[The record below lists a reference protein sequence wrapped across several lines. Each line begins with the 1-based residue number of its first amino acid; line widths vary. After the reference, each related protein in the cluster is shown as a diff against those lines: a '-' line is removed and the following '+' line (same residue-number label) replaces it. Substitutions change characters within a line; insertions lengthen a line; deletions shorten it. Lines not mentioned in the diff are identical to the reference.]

1 MSELAGYNIA
11 MDMDEIQNPMYK
23 SAREESNAEAIAR
36 IEATMATMMSF
47 LQSMATSQN
56 PLGNSWLQESF
67 AAGGLAR
74 SQGNNPLKSPTEADK
89 ERERRRTSILLQQ
102 MEQDSTTV
110 SSLTTIAVPKLF

>member
-1 MSELAGYNIA
+1 

-56 PLGNSWLQESF
+56 PLGSSWLEEV
-67 AAGGLAR
+67 
-74 SQGNNPLKSPTEADK
+74 SQLED
-89 ERERRRTSILLQQ
+89 
-102 MEQDSTTV
+102 
-110 SSLTTIAVPKLF
+110 